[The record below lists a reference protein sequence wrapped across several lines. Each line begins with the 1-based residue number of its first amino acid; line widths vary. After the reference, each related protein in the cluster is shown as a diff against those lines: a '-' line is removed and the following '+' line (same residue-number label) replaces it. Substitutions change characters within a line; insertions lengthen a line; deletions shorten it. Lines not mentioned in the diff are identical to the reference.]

1 MQQFSEVEKSVK
13 NSTFWM
19 VLSGSMG
26 FAFFLIA
33 NFSTL
38 FAGAN
43 QIAAVI
49 QLAINIFVFVVY
61 TKAFI
66 HSTGLKKFIAFWGI
80 VFPVVMASIT
90 IYRVLWPH

>member
-1 MQQFSEVEKSVK
+1 MK

-19 VLSGSMG
+19 ILSGSMG

-33 NFSTL
+33 NFSHV
-38 FAGAN
+38 FQGAN

-49 QLAINIFVFVVY
+49 QLAINVFVFVVY
-61 TKAFI
+61 WRAYF
-66 HSTGLKKFIAFWGI
+66 HSNGLKKFIAFFGI